1 MPPPLWIIP
10 IDNLTPVSLTARQ
23 LSDFDSSRSCRAY
36 HDQQGS
42 DLASTLLELC
52 HASRFFSD
60 TYYNGHTTSELD
72 QYHKRHRVRLSQSR
86 DGKCQ
91 QHGLRYTLS
100 YPQHSFSSPPARLHA
115 RSIMAEE
122 ARQRRRSNGV
132 VPEPEP
138 AHTRRSDAESDSDND
153 REATELQDV
162 TSPPEQRR
170 LSRILSPPA
179 RPQSHWYDGGRK
191 FWRHNVRITVP
202 HDDCRDHL
210 GKAYSAFF
218 VILSNPLLSRYQ
230 SKFLLRSYS
239 LMPLLTTTT
248 NIRPLQPTSAHS
260 WATCVPPSRSP
271 C

>member
-1 MPPPLWIIP
+1 MPTTWSEI
-10 IDNLTPVSLTARQ
+10 
-23 LSDFDSSRSCRAY
+23 
-36 HDQQGS
+36 H
-42 DLASTLLELC
+42 TLLP
-52 HASRFFSD
+52 
-60 TYYNGHTTSELD
+60 TTD
-72 QYHKRHRVRLSQSR
+72 
-86 DGKCQ
+86 
-91 QHGLRYTLS
+91 
-100 YPQHSFSSPPARLHA
+100 SFSSPPARLHA
-115 RSIMAEE
+115 LSIMAEE
-122 ARQRRRSNGV
+122 ARQRRKSNGV

-170 LSRILSPPA
+170 LPRILSPPA
-179 RPQSHWYDGGRK
+179 RPESHWYDGGRK

-218 VILSNPLLSRYQ
+218 VILSNPLLSRSQ
-230 SKFLLRSYS
+230 FKFLLRSYS
-239 LMPLLTTTT
+239 LLQLLTTTT
-248 NIRPLQPTSAHS
+248 TTDTRPLQPTSAHS